1 MKSVEE
7 KVNKK
12 SALKKNSNSS
22 NYSYHF
28 YIPINCVAPFSV
40 VEKRAGM
47 ALINKCRNNISKL
60 N

>member
-28 YIPINCVAPFSV
+28 YIPINCVAPFTV
-40 VEKRAGM
+40 VEKG
-47 ALINKCRNNISKL
+47 LEWL
-60 N
+60 